1 MARRNYTTL
10 LWHGW
15 QTILMFGLLGL
26 VLALI
31 VTFIQPLH
39 YSSTVRLMVLQNVG
53 SSVDAYTASRSEE
66 RIAENLATLIYTTTF
81 FDQVMDAGFSIDE
94 SLFNKDE
101 YKRRRDWIKTIDAT
115 VSRGTGLMT
124 ITAYDKDVKQAE
136 QIVQA
141 VSYVLTEYVD
151 QYTSGG
157 NIEVILIDEPLNSKW
172 PVKPNILANIFSG
185 FILGGFVG
193 VGYIFLQAERMRRR
207 HQLVHREY

>member
-15 QTILMFGLLGL
+15 HTIVMFGLLGL

-31 VTFIQPLH
+31 VTFVQPLQ
-39 YSSTVRLMVLQNVG
+39 YSSTARLIVLQDVG
-53 SSVDAYTASRSEE
+53 TSVDAYTASRSEE
-66 RIAENLATLIYTTTF
+66 RIAENLATIIYTTTF

-94 SLFNKDE
+94 DLLDEDE
-101 YKRRRDWIKTIDAT
+101 YKQRRNWLKTVDAT
-115 VSRGTGLMT
+115 VSRGTGLLT
-124 ITAYDKDVKQAE
+124 ISAYNKEVGQAE

-141 VSYVLTEYVD
+141 VAFVLTEYVD
-151 QYTSGG
+151 EYTSGG

-185 FILGGFVG
+185 FILGGLVG
-193 VGYIFLQAERMRRR
+193 VGYVFLQAEKMRRR
-207 HQLVHREY
+207 HQLVHKSF